1 MKLVATFCFTIVHII
16 LIRTMPTDFGFL
28 AMDIPF
34 LIAFIHSSLFSV
46 VAAARVTVRDLD
58 LI

>member
-46 VAAARVTVRDLD
+46 VAAAC
-58 LI
+58 I